1 MKNMNKQHVQLPNN
15 MTLDVKPK
23 DLLIYVTIKRHMNKE
38 TKKAFP
44 ALTTICAES
53 GASINSVRS
62 SIKNLV
68 EHEYLKVEKD
78 GKKNVYVFTS
88 YKNFEPFSY
97 DFLDQKDLSYEEKSY
112 IIAAQQYMFKDV
124 EGEGKISMSNKELA
138 TKINTSERS
147 IIKYNKS
154 LERKGFLL
162 KIPANLKELE
172 SGCCKEIKI
181 FDLNK
186 MLQQIIWV
194 LQNHEERITINEN
207 DISLIK
213 ERLNSYEKENK
224 LLKEE
229 LTKLK
234 QKDYNNYIL

>member
-1 MKNMNKQHVQLPNN
+1 MNKQHVQLPNN